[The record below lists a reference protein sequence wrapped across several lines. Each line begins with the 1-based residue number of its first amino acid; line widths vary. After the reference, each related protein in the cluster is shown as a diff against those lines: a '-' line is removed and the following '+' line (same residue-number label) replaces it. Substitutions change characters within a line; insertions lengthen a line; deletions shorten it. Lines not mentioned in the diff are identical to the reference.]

1 MCSRVAQ
8 FPSLAR
14 SMLRRLLLAV
24 ALTGSLMLA
33 PSLTATAEAAPTKPA
48 KATKV
53 RAKTT
58 TSTLTIRWKRP
69 KRAKHVSVC
78 VKTAPRAKK
87 CTRFTRTRK
96 TAVTFRKLRPN
107 SGTDFYYQ
115 VRSHRGKRKAVT
127 KWRKANLRVGTGPAN
142 VAAIRPSSTLLYT
155 WTRAT
160 NASAYQVQVSP
171 SRSFRAGVRT
181 ENRRATSA
189 KVTGLNGGMAYF
201 ARVRGVNGAAKGPWG
216 PVSRIKLVSAPAR
229 ASVATYNLCG
239 ENKCRTSD
247 SGAWFLRNVPKW
259 AVRKPIAGALIN
271 SAEPDII
278 AAQEAATST
287 AFHTVLPGFSRS
299 SYKAARSIY
308 YKPSRFTVLDG
319 GWMTLDDRNKRF
331 ATWNLFRDRSTG
343 TAFFVAN
350 AHLEPYKGAK
360 LDTMRNKQTLRLIR
374 RIQALNPHNLP
385 VVWAG
390 DWNSNK
396 SNANQSAYPG
406 GFDAPK
412 RRFAAI
418 DVVNSVE
425 QTPNLVNAEL
435 NSANAGIKTPRTS
448 GDHVDAIYVPRQGVS
463 VESWIMPANFVETE
477 SGRLYATPFPS
488 DHNPIVAR
496 LAIGAG

>member
-14 SMLRRLLLAV
+14 SMLRRCLLAI

-33 PSLTATAEAAPTKPA
+33 PSMTPDAEAAPKKPA

-69 KRAKHVSVC
+69 KRATKVSVC
-78 VKTAPRAKK
+78 VKTAPRKKK
-87 CTRFTRTRK
+87 CVRYTRTRK
-96 TAVTFRKLRPN
+96 TSVTFRKLRPN

-115 VRSHRGKRKAVT
+115 VRSHRGKRTAVT
-127 KWRKANLRVGTGPAN
+127 KWRKANLRVGKGPAN
-142 VAAIRPSSTLLYT
+142 VAAIRPSASLLYT
-155 WTRAT
+155 WRKAT
-160 NASAYQVQVSP
+160 NASSYQLQVSP
-171 SRSFRAGVRT
+171 SRSFRGGVRT
-181 ENRRATSA
+181 ENRRAPSA

-216 PVSRIKLVSAPAR
+216 PVSRIKLVTAPAR
-229 ASVATYNLCG
+229 ASIATYNLCG
-239 ENKCRTSD
+239 ENKCRTSE
-247 SGAWFLRNVPKW
+247 SGTWFLTNVPKW
-259 AVRKPIAGALIN
+259 AVRKPLAGALIR
-271 SAEPDII
+271 SAQPDII

-343 TAFFVAN
+343 TAFYVAN

-360 LDTMRNKQTLRLIR
+360 LDAMRNKQTLRLIR
-374 RIQALNPHNLP
+374 RIQAMNAHNLP

-390 DWNSNK
+390 DWNSND

-435 NSANAGIKTPRTS
+435 NSANAGIKTPRAS
-448 GDHVDAIYVPRQGVS
+448 GDHVDAIYVPRRGVT
-463 VESWIMPANFVETE
+463 VESWLMPANFLDTDE
-477 SGRLYATPFPS
+477 GRMYATPFPS

-496 LAIGAG
+496 LLIATG